1 MTEHNSYP
9 VALSRLG
16 DEDDT
21 RESQAERAIAW
32 LCEQS
37 GGNITVIT
45 PRKYFENNAIEQLIQ
60 IKGVKRCSWRET
72 DGQYLTGRILYA
84 WPNRERLSNLWHSQL
99 DALAVIEWGEDKDWM
114 TIAKPI
120 ILLPNKIVEPTATDD
135 FELGKLPNGISDIL
149 SYLASRA
156 DGYSQGMKWNEVDQ
170 LKSDLMECT
179 ARWKEVT
186 TEQIKQECL
195 HLGMKLTD
203 IDKITELV
211 TRRQQGRTFNLSE
224 SSYKGFKFKQDM

>member
-211 TRRQQGRTFNLSE
+211 TRRQQGRTFNLSK